1 MNPFVFSPAA
11 HRTSPAAWRTVAA
24 CCVCMSLSCVAF
36 AADGDTPA
44 KVVPS
49 PAIPAATEAEKDIAK
64 NPIIKHLVGEWEAKG
79 ELTAPDGNVITI
91 KEEWKGTVVSA
102 NTFAIEGKRVI
113 NSEESV
119 YKWTI
124 TQNPD
129 TGVYEAMHV
138 INNGETQ
145 RFEGNFSEPNFSV
158 EWVAQLD
165 GGSTIKLVESFTGEA
180 KDAFD
185 TEVTFTNGKGETTLS
200 GKIANKKVR

>member
-1 MNPFVFSPAA
+1 MNVPAFSLLVRRPVSSVTILLACLILATAA
-11 HRTSPAAWRTVAA
+11 
-24 CCVCMSLSCVAF
+24 AF
-36 AADGDTPA
+36 SADGD
-44 KVVPS
+44 
-49 PAIPAATEAEKDIAK
+49 KDIAK
-64 NPIIKHLVGEWEAKG
+64 NPIIKHFVGEWEAKG
-79 ELTAPDGNVITI
+79 ELTAQDGNVITI
-91 KEEWKGTVVSA
+91 KEEWKGAVVSA

-200 GKIANKKVR
+200 GKITNKKVK

>member
-1 MNPFVFSPAA
+1 L
-11 HRTSPAAWRTVAA
+11 RIVAA
-24 CCVCMSLSCVAF
+24 CCVGVSLSHPTF

-44 KVVPS
+44 KAAAS
-49 PAIPAATEAEKDIAK
+49 PVAPAAAESDKDIAK

-79 ELTAPDGNVITI
+79 ELTGQDGNVIAI
-91 KEEWKGTVVSA
+91 KEEWKGSVVST
-102 NTFAIEGKRVI
+102 NTFSIEGKRVI

-145 RFEGNFSEPNFSV
+145 RFEGNFSEPSLSV
-158 EWVAQLD
+158 EWIAQLD
-165 GGSTIKLVESFTGEA
+165 GGSTIKLVESFTGGA

-185 TEVTFTNGKGETTLS
+185 TDVTFTNGKGETTLS
-200 GKIANKKVR
+200 GKIANKKVK

>member
-1 MNPFVFSPAA
+1 MAG
-11 HRTSPAAWRTVAA
+11 
-24 CCVCMSLSCVAF
+24 
-36 AADGDTPA
+36 AADGDAPVKTA
-44 KVVPS
+44 PS
-49 PAIPAATEAEKDIAK
+49 PATPADSDIAK
-64 NPIIKHLVGEWEAKG
+64 NPILKHLVGEWEAKG
-79 ELTAPDGNVITI
+79 ELTGQDGNVITI

-102 NTFAIEGKRVI
+102 NTFTIEGKRTI

-124 TQNPD
+124 TQNPG
-129 TGVYEAMHV
+129 TGVYEAMHS

-145 RFEGNFSEPNFSV
+145 RFEGSFSEPNLSV

-165 GGSTIKLVESFTGEA
+165 GGSTIKLVETFTGEA

-200 GKIANKKVR
+200 GKIENKKVK